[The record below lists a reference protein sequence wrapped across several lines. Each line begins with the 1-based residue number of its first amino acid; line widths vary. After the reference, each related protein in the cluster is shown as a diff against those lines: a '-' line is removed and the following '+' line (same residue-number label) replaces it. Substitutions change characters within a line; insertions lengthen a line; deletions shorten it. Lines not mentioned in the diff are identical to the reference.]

1 MDSLNREENKIMNEK
16 EKKLKKK
23 AIVVDIDGTLFEEVP
38 GWTLEKDAWWVE
50 ETLKMRELEVGI
62 GLVKVFD
69 EMGFSLVFLTARG
82 QSCKKNTWIKFKE
95 AGIDHLVDSMWHR
108 PIKWNELPPVEYKRL
123 MMRKIMSK
131 YDVMY
136 AMDDSDRN
144 IAMFKDLGIKVF
156 DAKKWWY
163 ENNSINNKGD
173 K

>member
-123 MMRKIMSK
+123 MMRKIMGK

>member
-69 EMGFSLVFLTARG
+69 QMGFSLVFLTARG

-123 MMRKIMSK
+123 MMRKIMGK

-156 DAKKWWY
+156 DAKKWWH

>member
-123 MMRKIMSK
+123 MMRKIMGK

-163 ENNSINNKGD
+163 ENNSINNEGD

>member
-1 MDSLNREENKIMNEK
+1 
-16 EKKLKKK
+16 
-23 AIVVDIDGTLFEEVP
+23 LFEEVP

-62 GLVKVFD
+62 GLVKVFN

>member
-1 MDSLNREENKIMNEK
+1 MNSLNREENKIMNEK

>member
-1 MDSLNREENKIMNEK
+1 MDSLNREENKIMNDK

-123 MMRKIMSK
+123 MMRKIMGK

>member
-1 MDSLNREENKIMNEK
+1 
-16 EKKLKKK
+16 
-23 AIVVDIDGTLFEEVP
+23 
-38 GWTLEKDAWWVE
+38 
-50 ETLKMRELEVGI
+50 
-62 GLVKVFD
+62 
-69 EMGFSLVFLTARG
+69 
-82 QSCKKNTWIKFKE
+82 
-95 AGIDHLVDSMWHR
+95 MWHR

-123 MMRKIMSK
+123 MMRKIMGK

-163 ENNSINNKGD
+163 ENNSINNEGD

>member
-1 MDSLNREENKIMNEK
+1 MNNLNREENKIMNEK

-23 AIVVDIDGTLFEEVP
+23 GVDIDGTLFEEVP

-62 GLVKVFD
+62 GLVKVFN